1 MWAVDEVYK
10 STFLFLRLLCQ
21 SLSWHLFKEQQAQ
34 DRESYKSEGNQLPAS
49 SLFTR
54 SLGQTES
61 PPSQPLLIG
70 GWGTLW
76 LFTITC
82 SAGSLGSYVWRC
94 TWSSLM
100 NRLWSTLPM
109 WRPKQQE
116 IQCHSPVFKLYVTM
130 ALTIFSVGSWFWGLS
145 TCCAQRGRQRTP
157 LNTNLKILITI
168 TFLNVMK
175 IPGRYETL
183 LSYSLLFRCAH
194 GEQDGLALNSC
205 QFSCINF
212 LVLRV

>member
-1 MWAVDEVYK
+1 MMLTSSQGTVSDGDFTSQEPETQNVGDFSKKAQW
-10 STFLFLRLLCQ
+10 LFLPQGADILAHHSSIPSPKTCQKAFNCCAWQLLCPI
-21 SLSWHLFKEQQAQ
+21 LSFH
-34 DRESYKSEGNQLPAS
+34 
-49 SLFTR
+49 
-54 SLGQTES
+54 
-61 PPSQPLLIG
+61 
-70 GWGTLW
+70 
-76 LFTITC
+76 
-82 SAGSLGSYVWRC
+82 RC

-175 IPGRYETL
+175 IPVSRFL
-183 LSYSLLFRCAH
+183 LWLYNNPCISRLSSVVYSIYNLCRPMNN
-194 GEQDGLALNSC
+194 ESWP
-205 QFSCINF
+205 S
-212 LVLRV
+212 